1 MTIDE
6 LKEKKV
12 GFVSLGC
19 DKNRVDLEKMIYN
32 ISNFGMKLVANSE
45 EANIII
51 VNTCAF
57 LESARAEAIENI
69 LEMAEFK
76 NSAELEKLIVTGCLN
91 ELNYPDLEESLP
103 EVDKFVNIKD
113 NDKIVEIIANL
124 YGTQGSYNCVD
135 DRILTTSSHY
145 SYLKISEGCNNF
157 CTYCLIPYIRGR
169 FKSEPIE
176 KLVEEA
182 KRLAQ
187 KGVKELI
194 IVAQDVT
201 KYGIDLYGK
210 KMLVP
215 LLQELSKIEEIKWIR
230 LLYCY
235 PEEIDDELINEIKN
249 NEKILKYLDIPL
261 QHISSKILKAM
272 NRRSDYNSIIK
283 LFDKLYSEIPNI
295 AIRTTFILGFPGEQE
310 EDIALIEEFL
320 LKYKLTNV
328 GFFAY
333 SREEGTKA
341 YNLPEQIDEE
351 IKLERVD
358 RLAEAQYSVVQE
370 NNEKSLNSETIVIV
384 DAVENNY
391 SVCRN
396 YTQAPLIDA
405 NIYVD
410 EELKIGEFYK
420 VKITNKTD
428 YDLQGEKL

>member
-1 MTIDE
+1 MRIDE
-6 LKEKKV
+6 LKDKKV
-12 GFVSLGC
+12 GFISLGC
-19 DKNRVDLEKMIYN
+19 DKNRVDLEKMIFN
-32 ISNFGMKLVANSE
+32 ISNFGMKLVTNSE
-45 EANIII
+45 DANIII

-69 LEMAEFK
+69 LDMAELK
-76 NSAELEKLIVTGCLN
+76 NSANLEKLIVTGCLN

-113 NDKIVEIIANL
+113 NDKIVEVIANL
-124 YGTQGSYNCVD
+124 YDTEAPYNCID

-182 KRLAQ
+182 KRLAS

-201 KYGIDLYGK
+201 KYGLDLYGK

-215 LLQELSKIEEIKWIR
+215 LLQELSKIEDIRWIR

-235 PEEIDDELINEIKN
+235 PEEIDDTLINEIKT

-261 QHISSKILKAM
+261 QHISSRILKAM

-295 AIRTTFILGFPGEQE
+295 ALRTTFILGFPGETE
-310 EDIALIEEFL
+310 EDIDLIEEFL
-320 LKYKLTNV
+320 IKYKLTNV

-341 YNLPEQIDEE
+341 YDLPNQIDEE
-351 IKLERVD
+351 TKLARVD
-358 RLAEAQYSVVQE
+358 RLAEVQFNVVE
-370 NNEKSLNSETIVIV
+370 NNNDNQIGTETTVIV
-384 DAVENNY
+384 DAVENGY
-391 SVCRN
+391 SICRN

-405 NIYVD
+405 NIYID
-410 EELKIGEFYK
+410 EELEIGNIYK